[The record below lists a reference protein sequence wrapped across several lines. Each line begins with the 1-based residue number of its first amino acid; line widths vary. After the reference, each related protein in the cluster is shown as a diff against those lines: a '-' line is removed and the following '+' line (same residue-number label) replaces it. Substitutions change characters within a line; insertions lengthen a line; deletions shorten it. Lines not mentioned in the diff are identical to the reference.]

1 MRADLY
7 YDNLIEKIYMETQKL
22 TKIYSAAV
30 VGIDAEIVEVEVDIL
45 GGLPKVVI
53 VGLPDT
59 AVKEAKERVQSAIKN
74 SNAVFPS
81 TRVAVNLAP
90 ADVPKIGSVFDL
102 PIAISILVN
111 SGQIAADFSGI
122 LFLGELALDGA
133 VRTVSGVL
141 PIALTARDRGFHT
154 LILPQEN
161 ADEAALVSG
170 LNIIAIKSLSEVISH
185 MQRVRVIPP
194 HQGKDI
200 RSILSDHITGVDM
213 KDIKGQEHAKRAL
226 EIAASGG
233 HNLLMTGP
241 PGSGKTLLAKTFATI
256 LPMLSN
262 EEVLQTTKIYSVA
275 GRLKAGN
282 SIVTSRPFRSPHHTA
297 SAVSLV
303 GGGSNPKP
311 GEISMAHRG
320 VLFLDELPEFS
331 KSVLESLRQPLEDGV
346 VTISRAA
353 GAMTFPARFTLIAA
367 QNPCPC
373 GYYNDTVKNCIC
385 SPGQILKYNK
395 KVSGPLLD
403 RIDLHVEVPRISYE
417 KISTAEE
424 AENSEQ
430 IRQRVEKAR
439 EIQRERFKNSK
450 SSIQIN
456 SEMGPNELKEFC
468 RVDEAG
474 QELLKSALTTMHLSA
489 RSYYRVLKVART
501 IADLAGVEKIMS
513 EYIAEAL
520 QYRPK
525 EE

>member
-1 MRADLY
+1 M
-7 YDNLIEKIYMETQKL
+7 KTQKL
-22 TKIYSAAV
+22 TKIYSATV
-30 VGIDAEIVEVEVDIL
+30 VGIDAEVVEVEVDIL

-59 AVKEAKERVQSAIKN
+59 AVKESKERVQSAIKN
-74 SNAVFPS
+74 SNAVFPP

-90 ADVPKIGSVFDL
+90 AGVPKNGSLFDL
-102 PIAISILVN
+102 PIALSILVN
-111 SGQIAADFSGI
+111 SGQIAADFSGMM
-122 LFLGELALDGA
+122 FLGELALDGG
-133 VRTVSGVL
+133 VRTIPGVL
-141 PIALTARDRGFHT
+141 PIALAARDKGFHT
-154 LILPQEN
+154 LFVPAQN
-161 ADEAALVSG
+161 ADEASLVAD
-170 LNIIAIKSLSEVISH
+170 LKVIPVNSLSEAVSHLQEIKLIS
-185 MQRVRVIPP
+185 P
-194 HQGKDI
+194 HPSKDI
-200 RSILSDHITGVDM
+200 RALMSAHAVGVDM

-226 EIAASGG
+226 EIAASGS

-256 LPMLSN
+256 LPILSK
-262 EEVLQTTKIYSVA
+262 EEVLQATKIYSVA
-275 GRLKAGN
+275 GLLKAGK
-282 SIVTSRPFRSPHHTA
+282 SIVTARPFRSPHHTA

-303 GGGSNPKP
+303 GGGSIPRP

-353 GAMTFPARFTLIAA
+353 GALTFPARFTLIAA

-373 GYYNDTVKNCIC
+373 GYYNDTLKNCIC

-417 KISTAEE
+417 KISAAHDAEDSQTLQ
-424 AENSEQ
+424 N
-430 IRQRVEKAR
+430 RVEMAR
-439 EIQRERFKNSK
+439 ARQTQRFQKKNS
-450 SSIQIN
+450 SVQTN
-456 SEMGPNELKEFC
+456 SEMGMNELKEFC
-468 RVDEAG
+468 KVDDTG
-474 QELLKSALTTMHLSA
+474 QELLKSALTSMHLSA

-501 IADLAGVEKIMS
+501 IADLSQEDSILS
-513 EYIAEAL
+513 SHIAEAL

>member
-1 MRADLY
+1 
-7 YDNLIEKIYMETQKL
+7 METQKL

-74 SNAVFPS
+74 SGAVFPP
-81 TRVAVNLAP
+81 TRIAVNLAP

-111 SGQIAADFSGI
+111 SGQIASDFSGM

-133 VRTVSGVL
+133 VRTVPGVL
-141 PIALTARDRGFHT
+141 PIALAAREKGFHT
-154 LILPQEN
+154 LVLPKKN

-170 LNIIAIKSLSEVISH
+170 LNIVPINFLAEVVSH
-185 MQRVRVIPP
+185 MQGVRVIPHHP
-194 HQGKDI
+194 SKDI
-200 RSILSDHITGVDM
+200 GSLMSSHITGVDM

-256 LPMLSN
+256 LPKLSE
-262 EEVLQTTKIYSVA
+262 EEVLQATRIYSVA
-275 GRLKAGN
+275 GMLKAGN

-303 GGGSNPKP
+303 GGGSNPRP

-346 VTISRAA
+346 VTISRAV

-403 RIDLHVEVPRISYE
+403 RIDLHVEVPRVSYE
-417 KISTAEE
+417 KISATDE
-424 AENSEQ
+424 AENSRQ

-439 EIQRERFKNSK
+439 EAQRERFKNRELP
-450 SSIQIN
+450 IQTN

-474 QELLKSALTTMHLSA
+474 QELLKSALTSMHLSA

-501 IADLAGVEKIMS
+501 IADLAGAENVTS